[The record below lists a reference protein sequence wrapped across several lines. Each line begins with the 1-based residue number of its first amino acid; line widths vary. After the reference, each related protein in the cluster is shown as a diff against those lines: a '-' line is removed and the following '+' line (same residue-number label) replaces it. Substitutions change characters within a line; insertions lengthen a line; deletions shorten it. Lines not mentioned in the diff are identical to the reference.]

1 MEFYQ
6 SVAAAE
12 AILFA
17 SGEPVKCERIALAL
31 GIGEAETDEVL
42 SALSARLE
50 TENSGLRLV
59 RINDKAQ
66 LCTRGEYAACIR
78 VALETRKPPALSQAA
93 LEVLAVIAYRQPVT
107 RAYIEQV
114 RGVDSAYTV
123 SSLAEKGFI
132 EEAGRL
138 DVPGRPVLFR
148 TTEQFLRVFGL
159 ASLAELTPLPE
170 EGEGGQLKLPNMELE
185 AMADAA
191 AAQTESGGGPDL
203 SAGEEDRPAHGEET
217 AD

>member
-6 SVAAAE
+6 LVAAAE

-17 SGEPVKCERIALAL
+17 SGEPVRCERIALAL
-31 GIGEAETDEVL
+31 GICAEETEEVL
-42 SALSARLE
+42 AALSARLE

-59 RINDKAQ
+59 RMNEKAQ
-66 LCTRGEYAACIR
+66 LCTRGEYASAIR

-93 LEVLAVIAYRQPVT
+93 MEVLAVIAYRQPVT

-123 SSLAEKGFI
+123 SSLVEKGFI

-138 DVPGRPVLFR
+138 EVPGRPVLFR
-148 TTEQFLRVFGL
+148 TTDQFLRVFGL
-159 ASLAELTPLPE
+159 SALSDLTPLPT
-170 EGEGGQLKLPNMELE
+170 EGEGGQLTLPNPELE
-185 AMADAA
+185 AL
-191 AAQTESGGGPDL
+191 TEQPERES
-203 SAGEEDRPAHGEET
+203 SENI
-217 AD
+217 

>member
-6 SVAAAE
+6 LVAAAE

-17 SGEPVKCERIALAL
+17 AGEPVRCERIALAL
-31 GIGEAETDEVL
+31 EIREEETEEVL
-42 SALSARLE
+42 AALAARLE

-59 RINDKAQ
+59 RMNEKAQ
-66 LCTRGEYAACIR
+66 LCTRGEYASAIR

-93 LEVLAVIAYRQPVT
+93 MEVLAVVAYRQPVT

-123 SSLAEKGFI
+123 SSLVEKGFI

-138 DVPGRPVLFR
+138 EVPGRPTLFR
-148 TTEQFLRVFGL
+148 TTDQFLRVFGL
-159 ASLAELTPLPE
+159 STLSDLTPLPT
-170 EGEGGQLKLPNMELE
+170 EGADGQLTLPNPELE
-185 AMADAA
+185 ALAE
-191 AAQTESGGGPDL
+191 QPERES
-203 SAGEEDRPAHGEET
+203 SENA
-217 AD
+217 